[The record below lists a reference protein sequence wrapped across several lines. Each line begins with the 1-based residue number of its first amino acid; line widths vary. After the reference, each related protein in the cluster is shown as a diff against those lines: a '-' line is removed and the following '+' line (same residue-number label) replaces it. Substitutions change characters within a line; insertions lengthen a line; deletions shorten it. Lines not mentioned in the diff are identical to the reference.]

1 MSFITKKDAIKQYD
15 NLAKKKN
22 TDIYLFQEDIK
33 KGGKKQFLVKST
45 KDIYEKIKENKTNHY
60 YEFWLKDTPI
70 KFSLDMDI
78 PKKDITYEMSQDILK
93 KNIQEV
99 LYYSEIFYDH
109 VYDISD
115 IIILETQPQ
124 ELSDKKYSYHVIFDG
139 LIFASHLVCKDFF
152 RRMKEDCELVGCDE
166 SIYNLG
172 CLRLMGSS
180 KMGEE
185 RILEPI
191 EYRINEQSTKIGND
205 LNFFRSTM
213 ITFTEN
219 INQDNFID
227 ESYVEN
233 KIEDLIIEKDIE
245 KEDISNIN
253 IEKIL
258 EKLPIGMCDNYQSW
272 IRVAMILYNT
282 SKKSGVDLFEM
293 FNKWSSKSKK
303 YKGTEDIKKYW
314 NGLKNQKGNKL
325 SIGSLIFEAKKEG
338 IEGIFKNEK
347 KSTEQIVK
355 EYPKKDLILSIKKN
369 TTIINQRFLTP
380 ELFTKHFN
388 SRLLAVQSEKGTG
401 KTSNLIEAY
410 FKNGLIMDDM
420 NILLISSRRTFGAKL
435 LGDLDKYGFKLY
447 SDFEDQYITHNR
459 IICQV
464 DSLLRLDKNKYHIII
479 VDECESVARYM
490 TSNHFT
496 KNNKATMIINM
507 YQSYL
512 NSADN
517 VYILDADLSDRCINY
532 YQKVMGLE
540 DDQFAIIINEYQ
552 LYKDYTVNYLR
563 FNDWVNLII
572 NHLKDNKKLVIPMA
586 SNSKAKD
593 LRDLIVEKYPN
604 KKLLFLN
611 RDVDDKEKINIVKTV
626 DEQWTKY
633 DIVIYTPSV
642 CMGVSY
648 DRINHFDNIY
658 AYGCEGSL
666 GSQEFCQMIHRVR
679 HPKNKIIYLTMD
691 KYEEFTEDNK
701 ITYEQTEELVC
712 NDYYLTHYDLHTNII
727 PHRIRKFDNY
737 LNFINIQTEK
747 ADENEEKNNNQI
759 LNQSEVSSHRNNR
772 VIFYP
777 YKQEPEYE
785 LYIRNAIESIEN
797 KNNFCW
803 NVFGYMKN
811 KEYKLEYMKV
821 DDGEEFAKLLR
832 IKKKERVEKEK
843 EDYFDRI
850 IDILDITENE
860 YFELKRKREELLTD
874 EERMKMKKFNFKKSF
889 DIENFGED
897 KEKIKELFKTY
908 DDPLKKKHY
917 RNLKC
922 ILDTPTQK
930 TTEKINNLRLQIKND
945 NFRKS
950 AYADLIT
957 SNIYTTHKFALEFID
972 MLGFDINDPNKSITE
987 DDMRMRIEDIKD
999 AYNDEYNNI
1008 CFKYNCIIKHQK
1020 FTDLDD
1026 KECLTFI
1033 KKIITSQYGFEIK
1046 KDKENY
1052 KLVIPND
1059 SSGNVWKKLYEFK
1072 NNIIAENDD
1081 LHILINPI
1089 NINDQTLLQG
1099 FIED

>member
-15 NLAKKKN
+15 NLSKKKN

-45 KDIYEKIKENKTNHY
+45 KDIYEKIKENKNNHY

-152 RRMKEDCELVGCDE
+152 RRMKEDCGLVGCDE

-233 KIEDLIIEKDIE
+233 KVEDLIIEKDIE

-258 EKLPIGMCDNYQSW
+258 EKLPIEMCDNYQSW

-282 SKKSGVDLFEM
+282 SKKSGIDLFEM

-586 SNSKAKD
+586 SNSRAKD

-727 PHRIRKFDNY
+727 PHRIRKFDNF

-747 ADENEEKNNNQI
+747 ADTNKEKNNNQI

-1008 CFKYNCIIKHQK
+1008 CFKYNCRIKHQK

-1072 NNIIAENDD
+1072 NNINAENDD

>member
-15 NLAKKKN
+15 NLSKKKN

-45 KDIYEKIKENKTNHY
+45 KDIYEKIKENKNNHY

-233 KIEDLIIEKDIE
+233 KVEDLIIEKDIE

-338 IEGIFKNEK
+338 IDGIFKNEK

-1008 CFKYNCIIKHQK
+1008 CFKYNCRIKHQK

>member
-15 NLAKKKN
+15 NLSKKKN

-45 KDIYEKIKENKTNHY
+45 KDIYEKIKENKNNHY

-233 KIEDLIIEKDIE
+233 KVEDLIIEKDIE

-258 EKLPIGMCDNYQSW
+258 EKLPIEMCDNYQSW

-282 SKKSGVDLFEM
+282 SKKSGIDLFEM

-314 NGLKNQKGNKL
+314 NRLKNQKGNKL

-347 KSTEQIVK
+347 KSTEQIVN

-1008 CFKYNCIIKHQK
+1008 CFKYNCRIKHQK

>member
-15 NLAKKKN
+15 NLSKKKN

-45 KDIYEKIKENKTNHY
+45 KDIYEKIKENKNNHY

-233 KIEDLIIEKDIE
+233 KVEDLIIEKDIE

-258 EKLPIGMCDNYQSW
+258 EKLPIEMCDNYQSW

-282 SKKSGVDLFEM
+282 SKKSGIDLFEM

-314 NGLKNQKGNKL
+314 NRLKNQKGNKL

-1008 CFKYNCIIKHQK
+1008 CFKYNCRIKHQK

>member
-45 KDIYEKIKENKTNHY
+45 KDIYEKIKENKNNHY

-78 PKKDITYEMSQDILK
+78 PKKDITYEMSQEILK
-93 KNIQEV
+93 KNIQDV
-99 LYYSEIFYDH
+99 LYYSEIFYDY

-233 KIEDLIIEKDIE
+233 KVEDLIIEKDIE

-282 SKKSGVDLFEM
+282 SKKSGIDLFEM

-303 YKGTEDIKKYW
+303 YKGTDDIKKYW

-540 DDQFAIIINEYQ
+540 DNQFAIIINEYQ

-586 SNSKAKD
+586 SNSRAKD

-727 PHRIRKFDNY
+727 PHRIRKFDNF

-747 ADENEEKNNNQI
+747 ADENEEKNNNQT

-1008 CFKYNCIIKHQK
+1008 CFKYNCRIKHQK